1 VPGWTRGTAAAG
13 LVLLACSASGGAS
26 ARPVPAGGTGFFTRT
41 QAERG
46 RRTFD
51 SVCRACHELGDFRG
65 ATFEWAWRR
74 RTAWDFFGRMV
85 ETMPEDNPGILEDA
99 TYAELVAYILALN
112 GYAAGAGELA
122 ATEAAMSVIPLGP
135 GARRTP

>member
-1 VPGWTRGTAAAG
+1 MPGWTRGTAAAA
-13 LVLLACSASGGAS
+13 LVLLACSASGGGS
-26 ARPVPAGGTGFFTRT
+26 APPVPATGFFTRS
-41 QAERG
+41 QVERG
-46 RRTFD
+46 RRAFD

-99 TYAELVAYILALN
+99 TYADLVAYILALN
-112 GYAAGAGELA
+112 GYATGAAELA
-122 ATEAAMSVIPLGP
+122 ATEAAMSAIPLGP
-135 GARRTP
+135 GAGRTP